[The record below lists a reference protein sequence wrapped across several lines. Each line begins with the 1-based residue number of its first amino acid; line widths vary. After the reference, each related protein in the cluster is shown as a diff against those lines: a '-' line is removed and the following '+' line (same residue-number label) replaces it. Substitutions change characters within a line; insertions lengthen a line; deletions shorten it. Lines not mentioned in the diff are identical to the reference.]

1 MNLDDKESQPFR
13 RRRLALNLFDGSS
26 IFYSHPQSLQSALE
40 AMLVVF
46 HHEPRRK
53 AVNDTPK
60 MAAQI

>member
-1 MNLDDKESQPFR
+1 MNLDDKESQPSR
-13 RRRLALNLFDGSS
+13 RRRQAQLFYGPSV
-26 IFYSHPQSLQSALE
+26 FYNHPQSLQSALE

-60 MAAQI
+60 MAAQT